1 MITVSELNE
10 KIKAILETTFMHIVV
25 EGEVSSVTYHTSG
38 HLYFSVKD
46 SKSTLKCVMWKGSVR
61 KLKFTLEK
69 GEHIVIEGSV
79 GVYTPRGEYQF
90 IATNIEP
97 YGRGTLAL
105 AYEQLKKK
113 LEAKGYF
120 DRELKR
126 EIPKFPKR
134 VAVVTALKSA
144 AWQDVLKVAT
154 KRWPMTEL
162 VAIDVLVQGEAA
174 AGEIAKAIAYADS
187 LDVDTILI
195 TRGGGSQED
204 LWAFNEEV
212 VADAIYRAKKPV
224 VSAVGH
230 EVDFLISDF
239 VADLRAPTP
248 SAAIETIL
256 PDRNEYL
263 FVIDELFEK
272 LGRAV
277 DVKLLKAQ
285 EEAANLRERINTL
298 SPMAKLQLRIAE
310 FKSLK
315 STLVEL
321 MEHKLSVKGSAV
333 TPLIQ
338 KLEELQQMQLSNKE
352 QRLAILRQ
360 QILLNDPA
368 KRVKSGFVE
377 VVQAKRRV
385 EICNL
390 GVGESVELVND
401 KCKVAVVV
409 SKEPSAL

>member
-10 KIKAILETTFMHIVV
+10 KIKAVLETTFMHIVV

-134 VAVVTALKSA
+134 VAVVTALASA
-144 AWQDVLKVAT
+144 AWQDVLKVTT

-174 AGEIAKAIAYADS
+174 AGEIAKAIEYADS

-212 VADAIYRAKKPV
+212 VADAIYRANKPV

-248 SAAIETIL
+248 SAAIEIIL

-277 DVKLLKAQ
+277 DAKLLKAQ

-321 MEHKLSVKGSAV
+321 IEHKLSVKESAL
-333 TPLIQ
+333 TPLMQ
-338 KLEELQQMQLSNKE
+338 KLEELQQMQLNNKE
-352 QRLAILRQ
+352 QRLEILRQ

-377 VVQAKRRV
+377 VVRDKKRA

-390 GVGESVELVND
+390 TVGESVELVND
-401 KCKVAVVV
+401 KCKVEVTVIAA
-409 SKEPSAL
+409 PSTL

>member
-377 VVQAKRRV
+377 VVQNKKRA
-385 EICNL
+385 EICSL

-401 KCKVAVVV
+401 KCKVEVTVITA
-409 SKEPSAL
+409 PSTL